1 MRIIA
6 FFPLLL
12 DFGYNI
18 TIEIKEENIMKLS
31 IAKIEEFATY
41 LCHEEKSTATR
52 EKYLRDAWSFF
63 AFADNGE
70 ITKELVVVWKKK
82 LVESG
87 YAVRSINS
95 MLVSINS
102 LLSFLGLSNCK
113 VKNIRTQRQ
122 IYCTE
127 DKELT
132 KAEYLRLLSASKNN
146 ERLNLVLQTI
156 CGTGIRVS
164 ELRYFTVEAIRR
176 GEVTVD
182 CKNKTRTILVPGKLK
197 NILLNYAKR
206 CGITAGAI
214 FITRTGKPLNRSN
227 IWAAMKKLCE
237 SAGVKPTKVFP
248 HNLRKLFARTFYG
261 IEKDIAKLADILG
274 HSSINTTRIYI
285 MTTGIEHRRRIDRLG
300 LVV

>member
-1 MRIIA
+1 MKRKILTEELIIR
-6 FFPLLL
+6 FS
-12 DFGYNI
+12 
-18 TIEIKEENIMKLS
+18 EH
-31 IAKIEEFATY
+31 
-41 LCHEEKSTATR
+41 LCREEKSAATQ
-52 EKYLRDAWSFF
+52 EKYLRDVL
-63 AFADNGE
+63 AFCAYADDNA
-70 ITKELVVVWKKK
+70 ITKELVVAWKKN
-82 LVESG
+82 LVEQG

-95 MLVSINS
+95 MLAGVNS
-102 LLSFLGLSNCK
+102 LLDFLGLSNCK

-122 IYCTE
+122 TYCTE

-132 KAEYLRLLSASKNN
+132 KAEYLRLLAVSKKN
-146 ERLNLVLQTI
+146 EQLNLVIQTI

-164 ELRYFTVEAIRR
+164 ELRYFTVEAIKH

-197 NILLNYAKR
+197 NILLNYAKKH
-206 CGITAGAI
+206 CITTGAI
-214 FITRTGKPLNRSN
+214 FVTRNGKPLNRSN
-227 IWAAMKKLCE
+227 IWSSMKKLCE
-237 SAGVKPTKVFP
+237 AAGVKTSKVFP

-285 MTTGIEHRRRIDRLG
+285 MTTGIEHRRKIERLG